1 MIRDALAAGES
12 PTSSLTA
19 YFPAGTSERSSIT
32 DLGDSTPDAP
42 FSCHRM
48 LRGVSFGAIRNAR
61 KVRRSK
67 PSSIGVIVSEM
78 GSVLSAGV
86 SP

>member
-1 MIRDALAAGES
+1 
-12 PTSSLTA
+12 
-19 YFPAGTSERSSIT
+19 
-32 DLGDSTPDAP
+32 
-42 FSCHRM
+42 M
-48 LRGVSFGAIRNAR
+48 LRGVSFGAIRSAR

-67 PSSIGVIVSEM
+67 PWSIGVIVREM